1 MSTDQDMS
9 SPRARDSRIAG
20 LYRLSVSER
29 IDALTERL
37 WLDPATAARLKSG
50 AALLSAERADRM
62 IENVIGVFGLPLAV
76 APNFLVNGRDYV
88 VPMVVEEASVV
99 AAVSGAA
106 KLARA
111 SGGFSVDAGESLLV
125 GQILVTNVADADAAM
140 PAVRR
145 AAGELVALANR
156 LQPSLVERGGGA
168 RDVEVFRARLAT
180 DGATAE
186 PACDAS
192 IVLHLLVDTRDAMG
206 ANTVN
211 TMCEGIAPRVEELTS
226 GTAVMKILSNLA
238 DRSVVSAR
246 VTYPVAALAEPG
258 HSGQSVRDAIVLA
271 GRFADADEHRA
282 ATHNKGILNGID
294 AVAIATGNDWRAIE
308 AGAHAFAAK
317 DGAYRSLTS
326 WTVDPGGNLSGR
338 LELPLK
344 VGVVGGSMHANPAV
358 AVSLQLA
365 GTTTSA
371 ELAGLMAAVGL
382 AQNFAALRALVTTG
396 IQEGHMRLHAR
407 SVAASAGTPPEHF
420 EAVVDRLVESGEI
433 KVRKAAE
440 LLEAI
445 SAGGELKPAG
455 SNRAMEVHGRAAGK
469 VILLGEHAAV
479 FGRRALALP
488 LDAAVTACVRECTG
502 RTTLEFIGDG
512 QPLRQAP
519 AGLDELAS
527 LVVGQLGLAGRHF
540 EVRVQSAV
548 PRACGLGSSAA
559 VAVAVIRAFDH
570 VFALGLSNEAVNDLA
585 YTCEKLAHGD
595 PSGIDNTVATYEEAV
610 LYCKAAAQPMQKLEL
625 EAFPPIVIASS
636 GVQSSTREQVAAVAA
651 RHAAMPAHY
660 AAIFDEIDR
669 LSAEGAAALVR
680 QDYRTLGLLMN
691 LCQGLLNA
699 IGVSTPELER
709 MVDIAREHGAAGA
722 KLTGA
727 GGGGCIVALCPGRK
741 QQVALALR
749 DAGYGV
755 IGSGD

>member
-1 MSTDQDMS
+1 M
-9 SPRARDSRIAG
+9 
-20 LYRLSVSER
+20 SVSER
-29 IDALTERL
+29 IDTLTERK
-37 WLDPATAARLKSG
+37 WLDAATAARLKSG
-50 AALLSAERADRM
+50 ASLLSAERADRM

-111 SGGFSVDAGESLLV
+111 SGGFSVDVGESLLA
-125 GQILVTNVADADAAM
+125 GQILVTKVADADAAM
-140 PAVRR
+140 SAVER
-145 AAGELVALANR
+145 AAQELVALANS
-156 LQPSLVERGGGA
+156 LQPNLVARGGGA
-168 RDVEVFRARLAT
+168 RDVEVFRARLAA
-180 DGATAE
+180 DGAAAE
-186 PACDAS
+186 SAGDTS
-192 IVLHLLVDTRDAMG
+192 IVLHLLVDTCDAMG

-226 GTAVMKILSNLA
+226 GKAVMKILSNLA

-246 VTYPVAALAEPG
+246 ATFPVSALAEPG
-258 HSGQSVRDAIVLA
+258 HSGQGVRDAIVLA
-271 GRFADADEHRA
+271 GRFADADAHRA

-294 AVAIATGNDWRAIE
+294 AVAVATGNDWRAIE
-308 AGAHAFAAK
+308 AGAHAFAARN
-317 DGAYRSLTS
+317 GAYRSLTG
-326 WTVDPGGNLSGR
+326 WTVDPGGNLAGR

-344 VGVVGGSMHANPAV
+344 VGVVGGSMQANPAV
-358 AVSLQLA
+358 AVSLQLTGA
-365 GTTTSA
+365 TTSA

-382 AQNFAALRALVTTG
+382 AQNFAALRALVTKG

-407 SVAASAGTPPEHF
+407 NVAASAGTPPEHF
-420 EAVVDRLVESGEI
+420 EAIVERLVESGEI
-433 KVRKAAE
+433 KVRKAAD
-440 LLEAI
+440 LLAAI
-445 SAGGELKPAG
+445 PAGGESRASE
-455 SNRAMEVHGRAAGK
+455 SNRAPEVHGRASGK

-488 LDAAVTACVRECTG
+488 LDSGVTASVRECTG
-502 RTTLEFIGDG
+502 RTTLEFASDD
-512 QPLRQAP
+512 QPFAQP
-519 AGLDELAS
+519 AVELDELAN

-559 VAVAVIRAFDH
+559 IAVAVIRAFDH

-585 YTCEKLAHGD
+585 YTCEKVAHGD
-595 PSGIDNTVATYEEAV
+595 PSGIDNTVATYEKAV
-610 LYCKAAAQPMQKLEL
+610 LYCKGAAQPMQKLEL
-625 EAFPPIVIASS
+625 AEFPPIVIASS
-636 GVQSSTREQVAAVAA
+636 GVQSSTKEQVAAVAA
-651 RHAAMPAHY
+651 KHAATPARY
-660 AAIFDEIDR
+660 NAIFDEMDR
-669 LSAEGAAALVR
+669 ISAEGAAALVR
-680 QDYRTLGLLMN
+680 QDYRTLGILMN

-709 MVDIAREHGAAGA
+709 MVDIARKHGAAGA

-727 GGGGCIVALCPGRK
+727 GGGGCIVALCPGRE

-749 DAGYGV
+749 DAGYAV
-755 IGSGD
+755 IRAWFERDHAV

>member
-1 MSTDQDMS
+1 MS
-9 SPRARDSRIAG
+9 SPGARDSRIAG
-20 LYRLSVSER
+20 LYRMSIRER

-99 AAVSGAA
+99 AAVSGSA

-125 GQILVTNVADADAAM
+125 GQILVTNLADADAAM
-140 PAVRR
+140 SAVGR
-145 AAGELVALANR
+145 AAGELVALANS
-156 LQPSLVERGGGA
+156 LQPNLVERGGGA
-168 RDVEVFRARLAT
+168 RDVEIFRARLAA
-180 DGATAE
+180 DGATAGS
-186 PACDAS
+186 AGDAS
-192 IVLHLLVDTRDAMG
+192 IVVHLLVDTCDAMG

-226 GTAVMKILSNLA
+226 GTAVLKILSNFA

-258 HSGQSVRDAIVLA
+258 RSGQSVCDAIVLA

-308 AGAHAFAAK
+308 AAAHAFAARN
-317 DGAYRSLTS
+317 GAYRSLTS
-326 WTVDPGGNLSGR
+326 WTVDPGGNLAGR

-344 VGVVGGSMHANPAV
+344 VGVVGGSMQANPAV

-382 AQNFAALRALVTTG
+382 AQNFAALRALVTIG

-420 EAVVDRLVESGEI
+420 EAVVERLVESGEI

-440 LLEAI
+440 LLATI
-445 SAGGELKPAG
+445 SASGESRAAE

-488 LDAAVTACVRECTG
+488 LDSAVTACVRECTD
-502 RTTLEFIGDG
+502 RTTLEFITDG
-512 QPLRQAP
+512 QPVPQAP

-527 LVVGQLGLAGRHF
+527 LVVGGLGLAGRHF

-559 VAVAVIRAFDH
+559 VAVAVIRAFNH

-585 YTCEKLAHGD
+585 YGCEKLAHGD

-610 LYCKAAAQPMQKLEL
+610 LYCKGAAEPMQKLEL
-625 EAFPPIVIASS
+625 QAFPPIVIASS
-636 GVQSSTREQVAAVAA
+636 GLQSSTREQVSAVAA

-660 AAIFDEIDR
+660 NAIFDEMDR
-669 LSAEGAAALVR
+669 ISAEGAAALVR

-727 GGGGCIVALCPGRK
+727 GGGGCIVALCPGRE

-749 DAGYGV
+749 DAGYSV